1 MEPSYYIRAGTREY
15 IRNKFTAE
23 DSNIYLK
30 KKKKLV
36 WIGGLLCVAFLISW
50 SRNTLPSGTV
60 FKEMFEGIRGRSDSP
75 CRVVF
80 TRMEHAMFTALSHQ
94 AVLSSTHE

>member
-30 KKKKLV
+30 KKKTSMDRRATLRRISDQLV
-36 WIGGLLCVAFLISW
+36 AEHIA
-50 SRNTLPSGTV
+50 
-60 FKEMFEGIRGRSDSP
+60 IRYS
-75 CRVVF
+75 V
-80 TRMEHAMFTALSHQ
+80 
-94 AVLSSTHE
+94 